1 MLYEYLFH
9 PIKFKNTMKNF
20 RIPVISPFT
29 FPTSMSIGI
38 LASGSDIPLHSTA
51 DDSFTFDHH
60 L

>member
-1 MLYEYLFH
+1 
-9 PIKFKNTMKNF
+9 MKNF